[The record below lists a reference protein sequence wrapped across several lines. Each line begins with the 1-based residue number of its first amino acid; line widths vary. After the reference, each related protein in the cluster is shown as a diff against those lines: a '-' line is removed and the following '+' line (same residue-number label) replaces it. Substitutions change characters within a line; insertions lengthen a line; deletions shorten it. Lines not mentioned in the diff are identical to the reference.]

1 MGRTRWKWKLLHA
14 FAATDVDD
22 QYSLVVGTM
31 LRKAAEWKSNEKKS
45 FPFLPWR
52 QLIFSCTIWADAFSP
67 ESKISISYRI
77 CRLKLVYKLLSDF
90 RNFFTFLRSPESN
103 LFALWA
109 QTWKVGRANNEGQ
122 AMRGNMN
129 SNSLFFK
136 LFHYVYLIVWIRR
149 CWSFFLLSRFSHSLV
164 KFLPFEYHPYLQILE
179 A

>member
-1 MGRTRWKWKLLHA
+1 MKVKTFARFCSNRRRRPIFFSRRNDVEKSCRMKVKWKKKVFLFFLKGSLSL
-14 FAATDVDD
+14 AA
-22 QYSLVVGTM
+22 QYEPT
-31 LRKAAEWKSNEKKS
+31 
-45 FPFLPWR
+45 PFTR
-52 QLIFSCTIWADAFSP
+52 

-77 CRLKLVYKLLSDF
+77 CRLKLVHKLLSDF
-90 RNFFTFLRSPESN
+90 RNFFTFLRSLESN

-149 CWSFFLLSRFSHSLV
+149 CWSFFLSSRFSHSLV